1 MIATNWI
8 TRTPKINL
16 FSLLIA
22 LFLFAIG
29 ISNFKLDASSET
41 LLLENDPDLKLYRE
55 NTELYGSS
63 DFLVVTFT
71 PNETLISESVVA
83 DIKSLVSDLS
93 QIKGISSVLS
103 LLDVPLIESNP
114 GKSLSDVADSVSTLN
129 EENIDIALARR
140 VLSTNPVYK
149 NLLISEDL
157 KTTAFQLT
165 LDRNIRY
172 EALIN
177 ERYTINE
184 SFSKSKQEDLSEINR
199 LINLEKNQISISEE
213 KLVSTIRSLLA
224 SYSTKGELFLGGGA
238 MITADTIKFI
248 SQDLFVFGIAVLL
261 IFVVVL
267 SYIFR
272 SLVWV
277 LIPLSTAGIT
287 SILSMG
293 AVGWLGWKVTVV
305 SANFVS
311 ILMIIS
317 ISLMVHL
324 IVRYQEL
331 ASINKNLNQKEIV
344 REALRQMFLPCLY
357 TALTT
362 LVAFASLI
370 VSDIKPVI
378 DFGIIMV
385 LGVTITFIFAFIFF
399 GSLLSLINKD
409 RLNLGS
415 DNSSSKTLMIHSLA
429 KNNPYK
435 VISAS
440 LLVLFLSSWGISKLT
455 VENKFIDYFK
465 SSTEIYKGLSLIDR
479 KLGGTATLDVIID
492 APEVEIMEDESFD
505 DFDDDFG
512 SALDDEIEEQGYWF
526 TSDNL
531 AYLETIHD
539 YLENRPEIGKVLS
552 VSSGI
557 KIAEIANNNKRLS
570 DLELA
575 LLRKLLPEEIE
586 SQLLASYITN
596 GDNQVRLSARVIES
610 YEGLNRKEL
619 ISSVRYDLENEFN
632 LSKDRYKLTGI
643 SVIYNNLLQ
652 SLFGS
657 LIGSMGIVFL
667 CIFLMFIFL
676 FRSLSLAVIGIIPN
690 FLAASAVIGTIGLI
704 GIPLDVMTVTV
715 AAVSIGMGVD
725 NTIHYIH
732 RFKKEFAVSKN
743 YLESTKRTHA
753 TIGRALFYT
762 SITIVLG
769 FLVLSTSNF
778 SPTIFFGIFTSLSM
792 VMAVIGSLVLLP
804 VLLIKLKPIR

>member
-16 FSLLIA
+16 FSILIA

-71 PNETLISESVVA
+71 PNETLISESVVT

-114 GKSLSDVADSVSTLN
+114 GQSLSDVADTVSTLN
-129 EENIDIALARR
+129 EENTDIALARR

-172 EALIN
+172 EGLIN

-184 SFSKSKQEDLSEINR
+184 SFSESKQEDLSEINR

-344 REALRQMFLPCLY
+344 RETLRQMFLPCLY

-632 LSKDRYKLTGI
+632 ISKDRYKLTGI

-690 FLAASAVIGTIGLI
+690 FLAAGAVIGTIGLI